1 MWTHTQSMYITP
13 CWYALTGMY
22 NQHKYS
28 PLYAIILLLVT
39 KAIAPGLVE
48 VFSRLQMHA
57 KTLFIQNVL
66 FKAMA
71 PALHNIYAMV

>member
-1 MWTHTQSMYITP
+1 MYITS
-13 CWYALTGMY
+13 CWYALTDMY

-48 VFSRLQMHA
+48 VFSRLLMHA
-57 KTLFIQNVL
+57 KYSF
-66 FKAMA
+66 
-71 PALHNIYAMV
+71 YAECAAQSYGYCIV